1 MVELVATS
9 RGNFAVEITG
19 PSMGQPIVL
28 VAGLGDDHQSWSGIL
43 PSLVTNYRC
52 ITFDNRGI
60 GESPISP
67 GPYSISE
74 LADDGH
80 AIVTALKLGSATAI
94 GSSMGGAI
102 CQEWALKYPFDLSRI
117 VFSNSWAGRD
127 PYLEVLFEHWI
138 ELAQSGETSTIMD
151 SLLLFCFSPQFL
163 LENPT
168 MIEDFRNTPPPNMAG
183 FAAAA
188 SACRNHDALSRVSAI
203 NQPSL
208 VIAGRRDILTR
219 PSLSEEL
226 VEALPNAE
234 LALVDAAHMT
244 FWEATDDWIQ
254 IVTEWL
260 ARTPSSSSYIRS

>member
-9 RGNFAVEITG
+9 RGDFAVEITG
-19 PSMGQPIVL
+19 PSTGEPIVL

-43 PSLVTNYRC
+43 PSLVGNYRC

-60 GESPISP
+60 GESPITP

-74 LADDGH
+74 LAEDVH
-80 AIVTALKLGSATAI
+80 AIVTALKLGPAIAI

-102 CQEWALKYPFDLSRI
+102 CQEWALKYPSDLSRI

-127 PYLEVLFEHWI
+127 PYLEVLLDHWI
-138 ELAQSGETSTIMD
+138 KLASSGETSAIMD
-151 SLLLFCFSPQFL
+151 SLLLFCFSPAFL

-168 MIEDFRNTPPPNMAG
+168 MIDDFRNTQPPNMVG

-188 SACRNHDALSRVSAI
+188 SACRNHDALSHISAI
-203 NQPSL
+203 TQPSL

-219 PSLSEEL
+219 PSLSEQL
-226 VEALPNAE
+226 ADALPNAT
-234 LALVDAAHMT
+234 LAYVDGAHMT
-244 FWEATDDWIQ
+244 FWEATHEWIHV
-254 IVTEWL
+254 VTDWL
-260 ARTPSSSSYIRS
+260 A

>member
-19 PSMGQPIVL
+19 PSTGKPIVF
-28 VAGLGDDHQSWSGIL
+28 VAGLGDDHHSWDGIL
-43 PSLVTNYRC
+43 PSLVSSYQC

-60 GESPISP
+60 GESPITP

-74 LADDGH
+74 LAEDTH
-80 AIVTALKLGSATAI
+80 AIVTALKLGPVTAI

-102 CQEWALKYPFDLSRI
+102 CQEWALKYPADLSRI

-127 PYLEVLFEHWI
+127 PYLEVLLEHWMQ
-138 ELAQSGETSTIMD
+138 LAKSGDTSAIMD
-151 SLLLFCFSPQFL
+151 SLLLFCFSPAFL

-168 MIEDFRNTPPPNMAG
+168 MINDFRTTPPPSMLG

-203 NQPSL
+203 AQPSL

-219 PSLSEEL
+219 PSLSEAL
-226 VEALPNAE
+226 SSALPNAT
-234 LALVDAAHMT
+234 LAYVDGAHMT
-244 FWEATDDWIQ
+244 FWEATNEWTHV
-254 IVTEWL
+254 VTEWL
-260 ARTPSSSSYIRS
+260 GGSD